1 MKQFA
6 AKVILHTILIVL
18 LSIGSYLLFQ
28 KHLWF
33 SVSICVLLLI
43 VTSMSLYRMQFKQ
56 ISLLR
61 RLTDSLRYNDLMQTF
76 HPPFKN
82 KIMDEWSKELSEALK
97 DFRERLLVEEVKHQ
111 YYENLLNKV
120 DTAVLVTDKTGY
132 IEWMNQTAID
142 HLGPIVQLPENL
154 QRAAIAPDTSVV
166 RLEQNGTILEMAISC
181 TIFTSTRKEHQ
192 LISLKNIHSVLER
205 NEMEAWQKLI
215 RVLTH

>member
-181 TIFTSTRKEHQ
+181 TIFTSTRKEHYQ
-192 LISLKNIHSVLER
+192 LKKYPFSIGAER
-205 NEMEAWQKLI
+205 NGSLAEI
-215 RVLTH
+215 DSGTNT

>member
-181 TIFTSTRKEHQ
+181 TIFTSTRK
-192 LISLKNIHSVLER
+192 NINLS
-205 NEMEAWQKLI
+205 A
-215 RVLTH
+215 

>member
-82 KIMDEWSKELSEALK
+82 KIMDEWSKELSEA
-97 DFRERLLVEEVKHQ
+97 
-111 YYENLLNKV
+111 
-120 DTAVLVTDKTGY
+120 
-132 IEWMNQTAID
+132 
-142 HLGPIVQLPENL
+142 
-154 QRAAIAPDTSVV
+154 
-166 RLEQNGTILEMAISC
+166 
-181 TIFTSTRKEHQ
+181 
-192 LISLKNIHSVLER
+192 
-205 NEMEAWQKLI
+205 
-215 RVLTH
+215 